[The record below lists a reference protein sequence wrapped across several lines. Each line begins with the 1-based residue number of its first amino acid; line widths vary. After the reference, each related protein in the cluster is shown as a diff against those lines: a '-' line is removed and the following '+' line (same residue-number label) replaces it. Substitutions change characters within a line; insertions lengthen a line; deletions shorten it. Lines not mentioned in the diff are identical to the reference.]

1 MPDNHPRTREHYNE
15 AFLQALEQ
23 LNPRQRAAVDH
34 IEGPT
39 LVIAGPGTGKTHI
52 LTARIGRILMETD
65 TQPHNIL
72 CLTFTDA
79 AVRAMRERLLEF
91 IGPEAHRV
99 HIYTF
104 HSFCNSIIQDNLE
117 LFGRHDLEPLS
128 DLERVEI
135 FRRILDELDMDHPL
149 RRGRADIH
157 FYEEHLHDLF
167 QRMKREDWTVDF
179 VLGRINTYLDDL
191 PNRQEFVYKRKTG
204 RFQKGDLKEAKLAE
218 EERRMERLRAAVKL
232 YPRYLE
238 AMRRARRYDYDDM
251 ILWVLRAFEKHEA
264 LLRSY
269 QEQYLYFLV
278 DEYQDT
284 NGAQNEILQKLIDFW
299 ESPNVF
305 IVGDDDQSIFEFQGA
320 RLKNLTEF
328 YEAYQR
334 DLELIVL
341 KNNYR
346 SSQLILDTSRA
357 LIRHNENRIVNN
369 LQSLGI
375 DKILEASH
383 EVFRESR
390 TAPQVLTFPNRM
402 QEETFLI
409 ERLAELHEEG
419 FPLDEVAL
427 LYARHRQARNLIKL
441 LEKRGIPYN
450 VKRKVNIL
458 RLPLIENLRDILA
471 YLERESE
478 RSHSGEH
485 LLFRILHF
493 PFTGVVPS
501 DIARLSARLGQ
512 FDWRERPSWRSVIR
526 DRSLLEG
533 LSLERP
539 EAFIAWAELM
549 DSLLQELHQLPLPAL
564 VERVINRCGLLRYV
578 LNQEERSWHIQVVKT
593 FFDFVQQEC
602 ERNPR
607 LQLPGLMEHFRR
619 MDANRLPIELN
630 KEVRSE
636 KGVNLVTAHSAKGL
650 EFRYVFIIDC
660 IKDYWEP
667 RGRRGNYRF
676 SLPDTLTYSGEEDA
690 LEARRRLFYVAMTRA
705 KERLWL
711 TYSRQDAS
719 GKELQ
724 RAIFIDEIIQAMD
737 LEAVPKEVKEDVLLE
752 AQILYLQESAQ
763 PRLPATATVELEAL
777 LEGFTLSISALNSY
791 LYCPLGFFY
800 EHLLQVP
807 VQESEAA
814 AYGTAAHQA
823 LQRLFERMLRTKEKV
838 FPGSETLLSLFEDEM
853 ESRRAS
859 FSPREYQRRLEMG
872 RRYLAAYHD
881 LYHHQWPKK
890 VRVEYTIRNVE
901 IDGVPLTGTID
912 RFDLQEG
919 AQAHIVDYKTGAP
932 RDYRMRGPTPAN
944 PHGGS
949 YWRQLNFYKL
959 LADNAGAT
967 GRRAVSATISY
978 LEPDKNGEF
987 VEKHLRYN
995 PKEVDIVREL
1005 IQGVYAKI
1013 RRHEF
1018 TEGCGEPRCQWCH
1031 FVRHNVAVDSFADP
1045 ELEALDD

>member
-1 MPDNHPRTREHYNE
+1 MPDHTPHTREQYNE
-15 AFLQALEQ
+15 SFLLALEQ

-34 IEGPT
+34 IEGPV

-72 CLTFTDA
+72 CLAFTDA
-79 AVRAMRERLLEF
+79 AVRAMRERLLDF

-104 HSFCNSIIQDNLE
+104 HSFCNGIIQDNLE

-135 FRRILDELDMDHPL
+135 FRRLLDELDPDHPL
-149 RRGRADIH
+149 RRGRTDIY
-157 FYEEHLHDLF
+157 FYEEHLYDLF
-167 QRMKREDWTVDF
+167 KRMKREDWTVDL
-179 VLGRINTYLDDL
+179 VLDRIDAYLADL
-191 PNRQEFVYKRKTG
+191 PNRPEFVYQRKAG
-204 RFQKGDLKEAKLAE
+204 RFRKGDLKEARMAE
-218 EERRMERLRAAVKL
+218 EERQMERLRAAVKL
-232 YPRYLE
+232 YPRFMK

-251 ILWVLRAFEKHEA
+251 ILWVLRAFEEHEA
-264 LLRSY
+264 LLRTY

-284 NGAQNEILQKLIDFW
+284 NGAQNEILHKLIDFW
-299 ESPNVF
+299 ENPNVF

-328 YEAYQR
+328 YESYQD

-369 LQSLGI
+369 LRSLGI
-375 DKILEASH
+375 DKVLEAAH
-383 EVFRESR
+383 EEFSKSR
-390 TAPQVLTFPNRM
+390 IAPQVLAFPNRM
-402 QEETFLI
+402 QEEAFII
-409 ERLAELHEEG
+409 ERLARLQEEG
-419 FPLDEVAL
+419 FPLEEVAL
-427 LYARHRQARNLIKL
+427 LYARHRQANNLIKL

-450 VKRKVNIL
+450 VKRRVNIL

-471 YLERESE
+471 YLQLESE

-493 PFTGVVPS
+493 QFTGVAPS
-501 DIARLSARLGQ
+501 DIARLSAHLGQ
-512 FDWRERPSWRSVIR
+512 YDWRERLPWRTALR
-526 DRSLLEG
+526 DRSLLQS
-533 LSLERP
+533 LSLENP
-539 EAFIAWAELM
+539 EAILAWSEVM
-549 DSLLQELHQLPLPAL
+549 DGLLRELHQLPLPAL

-578 LNQEERSWHIQVVKT
+578 LDHEERNWYIQVVKT

-607 LQLPGLMEHFRR
+607 LQLPELMEHFRR

-660 IKDYWEP
+660 VKDYWEP

-705 KERLWL
+705 KEHLWL
-711 TYSRQDAS
+711 TYSRQDPA

-724 RAIFIDEIIQAMD
+724 RAIFIDEITQAMN
-737 LEAVPKEVKEDVLLE
+737 LEAEPREVAEDVLLE
-752 AQILYLQESAQ
+752 AQILYLQESAR
-763 PRLPATATVELEAL
+763 PRLPLPPAVELEAL
-777 LEGFTLSISALNSY
+777 LEGFTLSISTLNSY

-800 EHLLQVP
+800 EHLLRVP

-814 AYGTAAHQA
+814 SYGTAAHQA
-823 LQRLFERMLRTKEKV
+823 LQRLFERMLRTEDKV
-838 FPGSETLLSLFEDEM
+838 FPGRETLVSLFEYEM
-853 ESRRAS
+853 ENRRGN
-859 FSPREYQRRLEMG
+859 FSPKEYLRRLEMG
-872 RRYLAAYHD
+872 RRYLSAYYD
-881 LYHHQWPKK
+881 LYHHRWPKK
-890 VRVEYTIRNVE
+890 VQVEHTIRNVE
-901 IDGVPLTGTID
+901 VDGVPLTGTID
-912 RFDLQEG
+912 RLDLQGESKV
-919 AQAHIVDYKTGAP
+919 HIVDYKTGVP
-932 RDYRMRGPTPAN
+932 RDRRMRSPTSAD

-949 YWRQLNFYKL
+949 YWRQLIFYKL
-959 LADNAGAT
+959 LFDNSGVSD
-967 GRRAVSATISY
+967 RRAASATISY
-978 LEPDKNGEF
+978 LEPDRDGEF
-987 VEKHLRYN
+987 VEKHLRYK
-995 PKEVDIVREL
+995 PKEVAAVREL
-1005 IQGVYAKI
+1005 IREVYAKI

-1018 TEGCGEPRCQWCH
+1018 TEGCGDPRCQWCH
-1031 FVRHNVAVDSFADP
+1031 FARHNVAVNSFADP